1 MNNVILTGNLTK
13 DIEIKQTSTTVGKFG
28 LAVKGYKQDEVN
40 FINCVC
46 FGKTADI
53 MSQYL
58 TKGSKV
64 LVEGSIKTGS
74 YDNEQGQKV
83 YTTDVIVNR
92 FEFIGAKQ
100 DNNSNKTGN
109 SFDRFNNSK
118 VDDMMPVDNG
128 DIPF

>member
-13 DIEIKQTSTTVGKFG
+13 DIEIKAASTTVGKFG
-28 LAVKGYKQDEVN
+28 LAVKGFKQDEVN

-58 TKGSKV
+58 SKGSKV
-64 LVEGSIKTGS
+64 LIEGSIKTGS
-74 YDNEQGQKV
+74 YENKQGQKV

-92 FEFIGAKQ
+92 FEFMAGKQTKQ
-100 DNNSNKTGN
+100 DAVPTPLT
-109 SFDRFNNSK
+109 FDGMLPA
-118 VDDMMPVDNG
+118 DEA

>member
-1 MNNVILTGNLTK
+1 M
-13 DIEIKQTSTTVGKFG
+13 GKFG

-58 TKGSKV
+58 SKGSKV
-64 LVEGSIKTGS
+64 LIEGSIKTGS
-74 YDNEQGQKV
+74 YDNKQGQKV

-100 DNNSNKTGN
+100 QGNNS
-109 SFDRFNNSK
+109 SDFNN
-118 VDDMMPVDNG
+118 VTDMMPIDCDS